1 MTRLFW
7 ALVGFVAL
15 QRVGELALNRR
26 NQRRLLER
34 GARLVE
40 EDGYRLLVAVHVTWF
55 VTMVAEATLAPW
67 TGVWR
72 ATWPLLGLYAVA
84 EALRLWTMATLG
96 ERWTTRVVVVPGA
109 EPIEEGPFRWMDH
122 PIYRA
127 VTIEL
132 VALPLAFALPVT
144 AVLVGVGNAL
154 ALRRRV
160 RIEEA
165 ALAQAAGGAQPTRG
179 GA

>member
-34 GARLVE
+34 GARLVK
-40 EDGYRLLVAVHVTWF
+40 EDGYRLLVAVHFTWF
-55 VTMVAEATLAPW
+55 LGMTAEATLAPW
-67 TGVWR
+67 AGVWQ
-72 ATWPLLGLYAVA
+72 ATWPLLGLYAAA
-84 EALRLWTMATLG
+84 EALRLWTMVTLG
-96 ERWTTRVVVVPGA
+96 ERWTTRVIVIPGA
-109 EPIEEGPFRWMDH
+109 EPIEGGPFRWIDH

-127 VTIEL
+127 VTVEL
-132 VALPLAFALPVT
+132 VALPLAFGLPVT
-144 AVLVGVGNAL
+144 AVVVGLANAL

-160 RIEEA
+160 RIEEE
-165 ALAQAAGGAQPTRG
+165 ALAQATRDGA
-179 GA
+179 